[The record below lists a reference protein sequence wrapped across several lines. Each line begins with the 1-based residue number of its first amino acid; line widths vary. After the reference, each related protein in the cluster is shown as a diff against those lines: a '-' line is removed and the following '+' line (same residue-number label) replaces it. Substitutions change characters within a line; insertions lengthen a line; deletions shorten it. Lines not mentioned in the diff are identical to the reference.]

1 MAAPYLTGCI
11 ALLQEYAFKTKGR
24 IFTYEEIKQE
34 LIKYSMDLGVEGV
47 DSETGYGLVNIGKI
61 GVAATNKITVKL
73 DQPMI
78 IQNSRTLAPL
88 RFITEI
94 NGGQILSWDN
104 NTKTVTFKTPA
115 GKKVV
120 MQVDNPEVTI
130 EE

>member
-1 MAAPYLTGCI
+1 M
-11 ALLQEYAFKTKGR
+11 
-24 IFTYEEIKQE
+24 
-34 LIKYSMDLGVEGV
+34 KYSIDLGVEGI
-47 DSETGYGLVNIGKI
+47 DSETGHGLVNIGKV
-61 GVAATNKITVKL
+61 GVATANKTIVTL

-120 MQVDNPEVTI
+120 MQVDNPEVII
-130 EE
+130 EG